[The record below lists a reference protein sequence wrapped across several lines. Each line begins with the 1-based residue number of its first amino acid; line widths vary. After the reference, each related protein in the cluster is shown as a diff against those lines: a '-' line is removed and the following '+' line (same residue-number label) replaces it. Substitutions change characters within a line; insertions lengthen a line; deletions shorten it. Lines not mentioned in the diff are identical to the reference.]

1 MTKSLALK
9 YRHLQQLLRE
19 LGSAA
24 VAFSGGVDSTLLL
37 RVAHEVLGPR
47 VIAVTALSPTFSRR
61 EQEAA
66 ARLAREIGCEQVEV
80 ATTELEL
87 PEFVRN
93 DLERC
98 YVCKR
103 HRFQALLAWTRSRGL
118 AAVVEG
124 SNRDDAQDFR
134 PGWRAVQELGVRS
147 PLLEV
152 GLTKTEVRRLAKAL
166 GLANWQQPAAA
177 CLASRIPYGQ
187 EITPA
192 KLAQIEMAEEEL
204 RQAGLQGQLRVRHHG
219 EVARIELAPGEM
231 RRLLRPGLREQ
242 VAARLRELGFRYV
255 ALDLGGYRL
264 GSLNPPAAK
273 SAEPRE
279 EAVAILGGA

>member
-1 MTKSLALK
+1 MTRNLAVK
-9 YRHLQQLLRE
+9 YRRLQQVLRE
-19 LGSAA
+19 LGRVA

-37 RVAHEVLGPR
+37 RVAHEVLAPQA
-47 VIAVTALSPTFSRR
+47 VAVTALSPTFSRR
-61 EQEAA
+61 EREAA
-66 ARLAREIGCEQVEV
+66 TRLAREIGCEQVEL
-80 ATTELEL
+80 ATTELQL

-103 HRFQALLAWTRSRGL
+103 HRFQAVLAWAQSRGL

-124 SNRDDAQDFR
+124 SNLDDAQDFR
-134 PGWRAVQELGVRS
+134 PGWRAVQELGLRS
-147 PLLEV
+147 PLSEV
-152 GLTKTEVRRLAKAL
+152 GLSKTEVRRLAKAL

-187 EITPA
+187 EISLA
-192 KLAQIEMAEEEL
+192 KLAQIEQAEEEL

-273 SAEPRE
+273 AAGSQE
-279 EAVAILGGA
+279 EAAAVGS